1 MANCETFW
9 NTILSSINLFISDE
23 LLIIMYVISKNYLH
37 VIFSM
42 NRDLNYHSFVV
53 TDANQVF
60 LKDLS
65 QVMLIDKVKKFFMYS
80 SVGSL
85 EG

>member
-65 QVMLIDKVKKFFMYS
+65 QVMLIDKVKKKFLKLF
-80 SVGSL
+80 L
-85 EG
+85 CIL